1 MSIWH
6 QWRRYRDVAPPDLE
20 GGDLPHW
27 ERDAEIDVSTRTLA
41 EIRAIQLGQSRR
53 VTEEQEL
60 IRELNYIGMA
70 RLAALG
76 VVFALAGCVTVENS
90 LSQNDIAN
98 MKLTG
103 RDRQLHHAG
112 SSYVGRYRAGK
123 L

>member
-1 MSIWH
+1 M
-6 QWRRYRDVAPPDLE
+6 
-20 GGDLPHW
+20 
-27 ERDAEIDVSTRTLA
+27 STRTLA
-41 EIRAIQLGQSRR
+41 EIRAIQLGQSRP

-70 RLAALG
+70 RLAAPG

-98 MKLTG
+98 VKLTG

-112 SSYVGRYRAGK
+112 SS
-123 L
+123 